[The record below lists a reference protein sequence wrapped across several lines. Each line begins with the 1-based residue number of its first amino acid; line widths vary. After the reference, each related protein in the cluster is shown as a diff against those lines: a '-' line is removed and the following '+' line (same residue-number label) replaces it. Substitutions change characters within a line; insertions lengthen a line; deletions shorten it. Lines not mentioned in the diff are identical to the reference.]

1 MLDNRDA
8 GYVRA
13 DTLYSWIGRLWM
25 DIGYGCHIL
34 GYDAIFLSSQSLD
47 IIIVWIG
54 QAMDAIF
61 LDRRAMD
68 AIFLNRR
75 AMDAIFLPY
84 SSIGGLW
91 MPYSWIGQAMDA
103 IFQAMDAI

>member
-1 MLDNRDA
+1 
-8 GYVRA
+8 
-13 DTLYSWIGRLWM
+13 
-25 DIGYGCHIL
+25 
-34 GYDAIFLSSQSLD
+34 
-47 IIIVWIG
+47 
-54 QAMDAIF
+54 MDAIF

-91 MPYSWIGQAMDA
+91 MPYSWIAGLWMPYSWIGQAMDA
-103 IFQAMDAI
+103 IFLDRPGYGCHIPDAIQWTLGYPDTCVHSTSLGYEVRITEIRMGRASKFYVI